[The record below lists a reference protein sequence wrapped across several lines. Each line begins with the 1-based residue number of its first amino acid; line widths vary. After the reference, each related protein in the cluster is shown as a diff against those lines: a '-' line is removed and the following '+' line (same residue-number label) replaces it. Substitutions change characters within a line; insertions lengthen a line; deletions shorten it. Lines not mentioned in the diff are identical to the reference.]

1 VALLLGVLLLPP
13 GPARAEAD
21 SESGERPVSVP
32 GGVRATHSPGF
43 PRIDAPHIPEPMV
56 FDLVRG
62 LGAKRGEFEA
72 NTLVRVPFAS
82 RRRGTTV
89 LWAPEIEYALF
100 DGFALELELPIENF
114 SLVALKGAAQGTF
127 SYSGKLAHGYQ
138 VIAEY
143 MLDHQVLES
152 TALYLFGA
160 KLSERWSLMTMSGVR
175 LESELLPGR
184 GGAFA
189 GLGLLHNTNLF
200 YAVTP
205 ELNLGL
211 ESNFAYAHARPY
223 LLLMPQL
230 HFAPSPMFN
239 IQLGAGMQFVQGE
252 RQLVASTR
260 MVVSI

>member
-1 VALLLGVLLLPP
+1 VAVLLGALLLPL
-13 GPARAEAD
+13 GPARAEIE
-21 SESGERPVSVP
+21 SEVGEKPVSLP
-32 GGVRATHSPGF
+32 GGLSAAHSPGF
-43 PRIDAPHIPEPMV
+43 PKIDAPHIPEPMV

-62 LGAKRGEFEA
+62 LGAKRGELEA
-72 NTLVRVPFAS
+72 NTLVQVPFAS

-114 SLVALKGAAQGTF
+114 SLVALKGAVQGTL
-127 SYSGKLAHGYQ
+127 SYSGSLAHGYQ
-138 VIAEY
+138 LITEY

-160 KLSERWSLMTMSGVR
+160 KLSDRWSLMTMSGMR

-200 YAVTP
+200 YTVSHV
-205 ELNLGL
+205 LNLGL
-211 ESNFAYAHARPY
+211 ESNFAYAHAQPN

-239 IQLGAGMQFVQGE
+239 IQFGAGMQFAQGE
-252 RQLVASTR
+252 RRLVASTR